1 MRCALTDIRIQIGNI
16 EFKNPLFTASGT
28 FGYGNDVPDFVDVSK
43 LGVSLQSLSH
53 YIPGKEIHPLE
64 SWKHLPV

>member
-1 MRCALTDIRIQIGNI
+1 MRCVLTDFRIQIGNI
-16 EFKNPLFTASGT
+16 EFKNPIFTASGT

-43 LGVSLQSLSH
+43 LVVLLQNLSH
-53 YIPGKEIHPLE
+53 YILGKEIHRLE